1 MIVRTTPTWKPTL
14 HFTEMMNHFT
24 FNDNVGPNFTVSLA
38 VKHYLHAPPRRRRVA
53 AVSVEQQQ
61 AAAKATFRECTMPR
75 LFLKCGTSTG
85 GAPEAADAVG
95 AQPPGVRRGIQHVEG
110 EAAGTRARPR
120 AAPRPVRVR
129 AAVRCR
135 GAGGGGEGEAGTPAA
150 VARHALPAG
159 RAGGIRR
166 QLRAAVEEDQEVAPA
181 GGATIRQEGAL
192 EGLRTV

>member
-1 MIVRTTPTWKPTL
+1 
-14 HFTEMMNHFT
+14 MMNHFT

-38 VKHYLHAPPRRRRVA
+38 VKHYLHVPPRRRRVA

-135 GAGGGGEGEAGTPAA
+135 GAGGGGGGEGEAGTRRPWHDMRCRLDGPASYD
-150 VARHALPAG
+150 VVDNFEQRWRKTKRLRLRGVLPFGEKAHWMDCI
-159 RAGGIRR
+159 A
-166 QLRAAVEEDQEVAPA
+166 
-181 GGATIRQEGAL
+181 
-192 EGLRTV
+192 